1 MIYAN
6 ISCSYIGYRYYESVE
21 RPVLFPF
28 GHGLSYTTFA
38 FSDLSISDQDG
49 KLAVS
54 VAVKNT
60 GALKG
65 AEVAQVYVAPKQKAK
80 VNRPVKEMKGF
91 AKVELAPGESKTVT
105 IDIKAKYAAGYWDE
119 ERDQW
124 CVEEGEYE
132 VIVSDSSEVRNDKA
146 VTGSF
151 RVEETY
157 WWSGV

>member
-1 MIYAN
+1 MMLI
-6 ISCSYIGYRYYESVE
+6 ISARSYVGYRYYEFAE

-38 FSDLSISDQDG
+38 FSDLSVADKDG
-49 KLAVS
+49 KLSVS

-60 GALKG
+60 GERKG

-105 IDIKAKYAAGYWDE
+105 VDIDSRYAASYWDE
-119 ERDQW
+119 DRDQW

-132 VIVSDSSEVRNDKA
+132 VIVSDSSEVRSEKA
-146 VTGSF
+146 VKGSF
-151 RVEETY
+151 TVKETY